1 MTTTQALW
9 FGLALA
15 AVLGLLW
22 WLARRGARGD
32 RRRVGSA
39 PATQYASTN
48 YAETQVA
55 EAGDTVVDLALA
67 VAPGRRLGHF
77 RIERD
82 LARGAMG
89 MVMLG
94 VDERSGQPI
103 ALKTMALG
111 REFHGQALL
120 DARAR
125 FFREAEMAGRL
136 QHPDIVR
143 VLDAGE
149 EGGLAYIAMELLRG
163 HDLSR
168 HAQPATLLPAAQVV
182 ATLARVAD
190 ALDFAH
196 RQGVIHRDIKP
207 ANIMVDPAHDSV
219 KVTDFGIAHIAD
231 ATQTRTGLVLGTPS
245 FMSPEQMA
253 GERVDG
259 RSDLYSLGVTLYQL
273 LTGRLPF
280 EGVSMAA
287 LVRAIASEPPPDL
300 RELRPDLP
308 ASLAEVVTLAL
319 QKRPETRYASGRD
332 FAADL
337 RAVLREIKAAAPV
350 ESRESGSV
358 PTAAQPPAPGQNR

>member
-1 MTTTQALW
+1 MTDTQTLW
-9 FGLALA
+9 LALA
-15 AVLGLLW
+15 LAIALAGLLW
-22 WLARRGARGD
+22 WLSRRGARRG
-32 RRRVGSA
+32 RRPSNA
-39 PATQYASTN
+39 SSTHYASTN
-48 YAETQVA
+48 YAETQVVD
-55 EAGDTVVDLALA
+55 AGDTVVDLALA
-67 VAPGRRLGHF
+67 VAPGRRLGHY

-89 MVMLG
+89 MVMLA
-94 VDERSGQPI
+94 VDERSSQPV

-111 REFHGQALL
+111 REFHGQALQ

-136 QHPDIVR
+136 QHQDIVR

-196 RQGVIHRDIKP
+196 RQGVTHRDIKP
-207 ANIMVDPAHDSV
+207 ANIMVDSENDAV

-287 LVRAIASEPPPDL
+287 LVRAIASEPAPDL
-300 RELRPDLP
+300 REMRPDLP
-308 ASLAEVVTLAL
+308 AALGEVVTLAL

-337 RAVLREIKAAAPV
+337 RAVLREINATAPV
-350 ESRESGSV
+350 ESRESGPVST
-358 PTAAQPPAPGQNR
+358 PADPSAPGQNR

>member
-1 MTTTQALW
+1 MTPTQFTWL
-9 FGLALA
+9 GLALV
-15 AVLGLLW
+15 AVGLLW
-22 WLARRGARGD
+22 WLARRGARRG
-32 RRRVGSA
+32 RRRR
-39 PATQYASTN
+39 ATDASSTLYASTN
-48 YAETQVA
+48 YAETQVVD
-55 EAGDTVVDLALA
+55 AGDTVVDAALA
-67 VAPGRRLGHF
+67 VAPGRRLGHY

-94 VDERSGQPI
+94 IDERSGHPI

-111 REFHGQALL
+111 REFHGQALHE
-120 DARAR
+120 ARAR

-149 EGGLAYIAMELLRG
+149 EGGLAYIAMELLSG

-168 HAQPATLLPAAQVV
+168 HAQPATLLPADRVV
-182 ATLARVAD
+182 TTLARVAD

-207 ANIMVDPAHDSV
+207 ANIMVDFAHNAV

-259 RSDLYSLGVTLYQL
+259 RSDLYSLGVTLFQL

-287 LVRAIASEPPPDL
+287 LVRSIASESPPDL
-300 RELRPDLP
+300 REMRPDLP
-308 ASLAEVVTLAL
+308 TSLGEVLALAL

-337 RAVLREIKAAAPV
+337 RAVLREINAAPAV
-350 ESRESGSV
+350 ESRESGSM
-358 PTAAQPPAPGQNR
+358 PIASDPPPPGQNR

>member
-1 MTTTQALW
+1 MTQTPTLW
-9 FGLALA
+9 IVLALA
-15 AVLGLLW
+15 VAGLLW
-22 WLARRGARGD
+22 WLARRGARRGH
-32 RRRVGSA
+32 RPSG
-39 PATQYASTN
+39 PTQSVSN
-48 YAETQVA
+48 HYAETQVV
-55 EAGDTVVDLALA
+55 EAGDTVVDHTLAI
-67 VAPGRRLGHF
+67 APGRRLGHY

-89 MVMLG
+89 MVMVG
-94 VDERSGQPI
+94 IDERTGQPV

-149 EGGLAYIAMELLRG
+149 EGGLAYIAMELLNG

-168 HAQPATLLPAAQVV
+168 HAQPATLLPARQV
-182 ATLARVAD
+182 AMTLARVAD

-207 ANIMVDPAHDSV
+207 ANIMIDPAHDAV

-231 ATQTRTGLVLGTPS
+231 ATQTRTGMVLGTPS

-287 LVRAIASEPPPDL
+287 LVRAIASEPAPDL

-308 ASLAEVVTLAL
+308 ASLGEVVTLAL

-337 RAVLREIKAAAPV
+337 RAVLREINPQAAV
-350 ESRESGSV
+350 ESRESGPE
-358 PTAAQPPAPGQNR
+358 PTASDPLPPGQNR

>member
-1 MTTTQALW
+1 VTATQALW
-9 FGLALA
+9 LVVALA
-15 AVLGLLW
+15 AAGVLW
-22 WLARRGARGD
+22 WLGRRGARRG
-32 RRRVGSA
+32 RR
-39 PATQYASTN
+39 PASGASTHGASAH
-48 YAETQVA
+48 YAETQVVD
-55 EAGDTVVDLALA
+55 AGDTVVDLALA
-67 VAPGRRLGHF
+67 VAPGRRLGHY

-89 MVMLG
+89 MVMLA

-149 EGGLAYIAMELLRG
+149 EGGLAYIAMELLSG

-168 HAQPATLLPAAQVV
+168 HAQPATLLPATQVV

-207 ANIMVDPAHDSV
+207 ANIMVDPAHDAV

-259 RSDLYSLGVTLYQL
+259 RSDLYSLGITLYQL

-280 EGVSMAA
+280 EGISMAA
-287 LVRAIASEPPPDL
+287 LVRAIASEPPPEL
-300 RELRPDLP
+300 SELRPDLP
-308 ASLAEVVTLAL
+308 ASLGEVVTLAL

-337 RAVLREIKAAAPV
+337 RAVQREINAAAPV
-350 ESRESGSV
+350 ESRESGPVST
-358 PTAAQPPAPGQNR
+358 PADPPSPGQNR